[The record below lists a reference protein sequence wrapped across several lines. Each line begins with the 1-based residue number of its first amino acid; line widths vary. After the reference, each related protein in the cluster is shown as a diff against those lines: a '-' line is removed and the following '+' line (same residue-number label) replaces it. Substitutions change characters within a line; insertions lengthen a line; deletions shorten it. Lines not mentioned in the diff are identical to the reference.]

1 MVKLLI
7 YTKFPA
13 EGSKAHE
20 GKLEGRTHLCRKL
33 REEFEKSYVLITGF
47 GIKSILDFAKKW
59 FHSLIEKR
67 CYNFSLM
74 AIML

>member
-33 REEFEKSYVLITGF
+33 REKFERSYVLITGF

-59 FHSLIEKR
+59 FHSLIEER
-67 CYNFSLM
+67 RYNFSLM